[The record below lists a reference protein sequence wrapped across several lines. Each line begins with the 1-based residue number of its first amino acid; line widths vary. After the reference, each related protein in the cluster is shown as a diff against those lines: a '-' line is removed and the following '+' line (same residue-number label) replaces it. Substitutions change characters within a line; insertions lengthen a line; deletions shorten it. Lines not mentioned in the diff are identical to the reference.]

1 VRVAVREL
9 RAGLSRYVA
18 LARDGAVIEITTHG
32 EPVARMIGVP
42 HASKGGIARL
52 LATGAAQWNGRKPA
66 LLDPVVLCGE
76 GKPLSAIVIEDRG

>member
-1 VRVAVREL
+1 MRVAIREL

-32 EPVARMIGVP
+32 KPVARMIGVP
-42 HASKGGIARL
+42 HPSNGGIARL
-52 LATGAAQWNGRKPA
+52 QATGAAQWNGLKLD

-76 GKPLSAIVIEDRG
+76 GKSLSAIVMEDRG